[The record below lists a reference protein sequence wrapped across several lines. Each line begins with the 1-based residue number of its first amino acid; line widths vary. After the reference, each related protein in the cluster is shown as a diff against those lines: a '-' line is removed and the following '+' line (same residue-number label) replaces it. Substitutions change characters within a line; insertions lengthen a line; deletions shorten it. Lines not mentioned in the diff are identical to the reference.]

1 MPLLESP
8 AGSGQNPV
16 PPTRDVV
23 AQFRVGASV
32 LRPPLGSTIFARRSM
47 RKLEEF
53 KAKARELA
61 QSSNFYGWPPLEFEL
76 RFEDGCSDA
85 REWLYLPSTRDE
97 LDRICQAAR
106 KRREAA

>member
-1 MPLLESP
+1 
-8 AGSGQNPV
+8 
-16 PPTRDVV
+16 
-23 AQFRVGASV
+23 
-32 LRPPLGSTIFARRSM
+32 M

-53 KAKARELA
+53 RAKARELA

-76 RFEDGCSDA
+76 RFEDGYSDA

-106 KRREAA
+106 KRRDAALDTSFAHTGALMATQIAPQGVEATL